1 MLPKMGEGWHQDA
14 ENDRNGYW
22 LRGLPRGFRNR
33 RLHAYFM
40 WSQDWGPMGTR
51 GHNLMFVL
59 MLFGAIVIYFVT
71 LMAFGF
77 VAVTIDKELGK

>member
-1 MLPKMGEGWHQDA
+1 
-14 ENDRNGYW
+14 
-22 LRGLPRGFRNR
+22 
-33 RLHAYFM
+33 
-40 WSQDWGPMGTR
+40 MGTR